1 MKKFL
6 IIALIILI
14 AIAAIFIR
22 AASRRQTGEPEAVA
36 ATIKAVEVMKAPR
49 GEIRSELQLS
59 GTIEANS
66 RVTVFP
72 EGPGKII
79 KMDVDEG
86 ERVAKGQ
93 TPRSH

>member
-1 MKKFL
+1 MKKIG

-14 AIAAIFIR
+14 ALAAIFIR
-22 AASRRQTGEPEAVA
+22 SATRQQSSETEAIA

-59 GTIEANS
+59 GTIEAKS

-72 EGPGKII
+72 EVPVLKSE
-79 KMDVDEG
+79 KSLKWTLTK
-86 ERVAKGQ
+86 ERE
-93 TPRSH
+93 